1 MVRKLPAADFR
12 ARRMVLEPDDFALND
27 GSPEPVPTDLVEE
40 KVWHGIMDIA
50 DDVAIR
56 TTSHQGS
63 RVGLLY
69 ELWGGWLEAVP
80 EKSMVGY
87 AMLDCSDDFAA
98 SILSLL
104 HGFYKQAITTLRSA
118 LETMVLACACQVTRD
133 TAGWEDWEAGK
144 QFDFARTRHR
154 LRASPIFKGLED
166 RAQAA
171 VGQTLFAD
179 RKGAYLGGW
188 VTSLYGRLSNHTHS
202 RGDTSNAAMW
212 RSNGPIYSAVGMR
225 ISYHSYLETYAALML
240 MAKAAVPTLTL
251 PSDAEVLFSHES
263 RKRYLR
269 KEDRKLCAFLKRE
282 VFV

>member
-1 MVRKLPAADFR
+1 MVRKLTATDFR

-27 GSPEPVPTDLVEE
+27 GSPEPAPTNLVEK

-56 TTSHQGS
+56 NTSHQGS
-63 RVGLLY
+63 RIGLLY
-69 ELWGGWLEAVP
+69 DLWGGWLEAMP

-104 HGFYKQAITTLRSA
+104 HGFYKQAIATLRSA
-118 LETMVLACACQVTRD
+118 LETMVLACACEVSGD
-133 TAGWEDWEAGK
+133 AAGWEDWETGK

-154 LRASPIFKGLED
+154 LRVTPIFMALED

-171 VGQTLFAD
+171 IGQTLFAD
-179 RKGAYLGGW
+179 RNGAYLGGW
-188 VTSLYGRLSNHTHS
+188 VTSLYGRLSNHIHS
-202 RGDTSNAAMW
+202 RGDTSNASMW
-212 RSNGPIYSAVGMR
+212 KSNGPIYSAVGMM
-225 ISYHSYLETYAALML
+225 ISYHSYLETYAALLL
-240 MAKAAVPTLTL
+240 MAKAAVPTSAL
-251 PSDAEVLFSHES
+251 PSDSEVLFNYDS

-282 VFV
+282 VFE